1 MYAVTTLPLLAV
13 LLALLANM
21 RGLPLYALMV
31 ASALGFALVTLAT
44 RIFGLAE
51 TSTGVTGNFA
61 APAILLIMLSAVH
74 FMQHRSTAPLSP
86 KTATVAFWALLGALL
101 APGMALEIAGAF
113 DPNLVG
119 AVSDMMGFV
128 VLVVLTCILLLFA
141 LPVIALVKARNQ
153 DS

>member
-31 ASALGFALVTLAT
+31 ASALGFALVTLAS

-61 APAILLIMLSAVH
+61 APAILLIMLSAY
-74 FMQHRSTAPLSP
+74 FMS
-86 KTATVAFWALLGALL
+86 K
-101 APGMALEIAGAF
+101 
-113 DPNLVG
+113 
-119 AVSDMMGFV
+119 
-128 VLVVLTCILLLFA
+128 
-141 LPVIALVKARNQ
+141 
-153 DS
+153 